1 MAVLAVNVFVMLGC
15 LLYVNSYFYSLDV
28 SSSTVWVLLVVLAVY
43 AGSLRHNLYMI
54 RNTVIPLFYNYDNYY
69 LN

>member
-1 MAVLAVNVFVMLGC
+1 MAVNVFVMLGC

-28 SSSTVWVLLVVLAVY
+28 SSSTGWVVVVVMAVY
-43 AGSLRHNLYMI
+43 LGSLRHNHYII